1 MPSQHDSG
9 RAGGQGPARPG
20 TPSLLRELN
29 DRAALELLLDGRS
42 MTRSQLSELTGVS
55 KVTVAQM
62 LGRLEERGLVAAVG
76 EQSVGR
82 GPNAALYSVVASS
95 AYVAALYVEHGLVST
110 AVADVTG
117 RVIAEARDDTNGDGD
132 PVELVRSAVDRA
144 CRRAG
149 VAISM
154 LSAFVIGS
162 PGVVD
167 PVSGDPQFSFNLPAW
182 HAGVLAGLR
191 EALHKNVLIEN
202 DVNLAAMAEHATG
215 AAAGADDFVLMWIST
230 GVGLATML
238 DGRLH
243 RGVSGAAGEIGWLP
257 VPGAPVTSDVNYPA
271 GGGLQWLVGAE
282 AIGALAAEFG
292 FAGPASS
299 EQGSAEQGS
308 AEQGSGER
316 GSAERGSGERAT
328 GEPGPGEPGPGGWT
342 PAESVRAAVAAAGP
356 RADAGAGA
364 GAGTAP
370 GAARPDTAAE
380 RAGLFLDELARRVAL
395 GVVAVCTVIDP
406 GLVVLGGE
414 IGLAGGTALAGRVA
428 AEVARICP
436 VRPRVVPTAVPREP
450 VLRGALLTAVQQ
462 ARADLLASVAG

>member
-1 MPSQHDSG
+1 MASQQSSG
-9 RAGGQGPARPG
+9 RAVSGGPSRPG

-42 MTRSQLSELTGVS
+42 LTRSQLSELTGVS

-95 AYVAALYVEHGLVST
+95 AHVAALYVEHGLVST

-117 RVIAEARDDTNGDGD
+117 RVIAEAREDTNGEGD

-144 CRRAG
+144 CRSAG
-149 VAISM
+149 VSVST

-167 PVSGDPQFSFNLPAW
+167 PVTGDPQFSFNLPAW
-182 HAGVLAGLR
+182 HVGVLAGLR
-191 EALHKNVLIEN
+191 GALRKRVLIEN
-202 DVNLAAMAEHATG
+202 DVNLAAMAEHAIG
-215 AAAGADDFVLMWIST
+215 AASGAEDFVLMWIGI

-238 DGRLH
+238 AGRLH

-257 VPGAPVTSDVNYPA
+257 VPGAPVTSDVRYPA
-271 GGGLQWLVGAE
+271 GGGLQWLVGSD
-282 AIGALAAEFG
+282 AIGALAAEFDL
-292 FAGPASS
+292 AGPGA
-299 EQGSAEQGS
+299 
-308 AEQGSGER
+308 
-316 GSAERGSGERAT
+316 
-328 GEPGPGEPGPGGWT
+328 GEPGAGRLS
-342 PAESVRAAVAAAGP
+342 PADSVRAAVAANA
-356 RADAGAGA
+356 ANAAAVAGAVA
-364 GAGTAP
+364 
-370 GAARPDTAAE
+370 AAE
-380 RAGLFLDELARRVAL
+380 RVDGADGRAEQFLDELARRVAL

-414 IGLAGGTALAGRVA
+414 IGLAGGSALADRVA

-436 VRPRVVPTAVPREP
+436 VHPRVVPTAVSSEP
-450 VLRGALLTAVQQ
+450 VLRGALLTAVEL

>member
-1 MPSQHDSG
+1 MPSQQSSG
-9 RAGGQGPARPG
+9 RAVTGGPSRPG

-42 MTRSQLSELTGVS
+42 LTRSQLSELTGVS

-95 AYVAALYVEHGLVST
+95 AHVAALYVEHGLVST

-117 RVIAEARDDTNGDGD
+117 RVIAEAREDTNGDGD

-144 CRRAG
+144 CRSAG
-149 VAISM
+149 VSISM

-191 EALHKNVLIEN
+191 GALHRRVLIEN
-202 DVNLAAMAEHATG
+202 DVNLAAMAEHEIG
-215 AAAGADDFVLMWIST
+215 AAAGAEDFVLMWIGT

-238 DGRLH
+238 AGRLH

-257 VPGAPVTSDVNYPA
+257 VPGAPVTSDVRYPA
-271 GGGLQWLVGAE
+271 GGGLQWLLGSD

-292 FAGPASS
+292 LAVPGAGAPGAGGLSPAD
-299 EQGSAEQGS
+299 
-308 AEQGSGER
+308 
-316 GSAERGSGERAT
+316 
-328 GEPGPGEPGPGGWT
+328 
-342 PAESVRAAVAAAGP
+342 SVRAAVAANA
-356 RADAGAGA
+356 ANAAAVAGAVA
-364 GAGTAP
+364 
-370 GAARPDTAAE
+370 AAE
-380 RAGLFLDELARRVAL
+380 RPDGADRRAGQFLDELARRVAL
-395 GVVAVCTVIDP
+395 GAVAVCTVVDP

-414 IGLAGGTALAGRVA
+414 IGLAGGSALAARVA

-436 VRPRVVPTAVPREP
+436 VRPRVVPTAVSSEP
-450 VLRGALLTAVQQ
+450 VLRGALLTAVQL